1 MMILVRFEVSCF
13 TWFTNQLYAFLPKEC
28 VKIGHCVP
36 FCSLVFCAVI
46 DGFGGI

>member
-13 TWFTNQLYAFLPKEC
+13 TWFKNQLYAFLPKEC
-28 VKIGHCVP
+28 VKMGQYVR